1 MHLSGNYGIGVGERL
16 ISNDALEIRIMIFD
30 IETLR
35 AHYAS
40 FPQRVTLSREKLG
53 RAMTLAEK
61 ILYAHLYDE
70 KDIRPMKRGSS
81 HGDAIFE
88 ATHGIA
94 PDKIFISKR

>member
-16 ISNDALEIRIMIFD
+16 ISNDALEIRIMISD

-40 FPQRVTLSREKLG
+40 FPQRVALSREKLG

-70 KDIRPMKRGSS
+70 KDIRPMKRRSS

>member
-1 MHLSGNYGIGVGERL
+1 
-16 ISNDALEIRIMIFD
+16 MIFD
-30 IETLR
+30 IEALR

-40 FPQRVTLSREKLG
+40 FPQRVALSREKLG

-94 PDKIFISKR
+94 PDNFFISKR